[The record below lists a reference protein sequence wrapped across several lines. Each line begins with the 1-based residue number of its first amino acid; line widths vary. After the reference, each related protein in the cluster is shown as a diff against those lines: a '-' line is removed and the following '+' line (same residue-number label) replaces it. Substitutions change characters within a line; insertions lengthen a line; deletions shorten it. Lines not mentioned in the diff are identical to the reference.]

1 MPLCGGLRLLWL
13 WEPETIL
20 APLCFSQKE
29 GEVLTGKNPV
39 GAQMKNFLSREDSRP
54 WDRWTGS
61 RGTVI
66 SGTPSF
72 IFFSFF
78 SF

>member
-29 GEVLTGKNPV
+29 GKVLKV
-39 GAQMKNFLSREDSRP
+39 RIQWALR
-54 WDRWTGS
+54 
-61 RGTVI
+61 
-66 SGTPSF
+66 
-72 IFFSFF
+72 
-78 SF
+78 